1 MARDSKRQRQHVGW
15 AQAFRDIGIRIV
27 SKGQL
32 LLLLAGIVLIIIVV
46 RMPEKDVGNIAI
58 RIFEI
63 LETRKLVGYILFFV
77 ALVAWAIHAKFQR
90 DSIQQEIDR
99 LAVERDDL
107 QSQAMGKPVK
117 NSRSG

>member
-63 LETRKLVGYILFFV
+63 LE
-77 ALVAWAIHAKFQR
+77 
-90 DSIQQEIDR
+90 QENWWGIYYF
-99 LAVERDDL
+99 LL
-107 QSQAMGKPVK
+107 L
-117 NSRSG
+117 